1 MHDFSKLIAS
11 AMKIME
17 KSEEKDATLIV
28 LRELKTKESLLREPM
43 TAEIQYNWLKKMKK
57 EREDSMHTYVNNGRK
72 DLAQKEFFELVRI
85 NEMMTILTAELP
97 KQMSKDEIIAIFN
110 KEKFATIKD
119 CMMYFSKIKGC
130 DKKLV
135 SEVFR
140 EINK

>member
-1 MHDFSKLIAS
+1 MHNFSKLIAS

-97 KQMSKDEIIAIFN
+97 KQMSKDEIIAIIN

-119 CMMYFSKIKGC
+119 CMMYFSKIKDC